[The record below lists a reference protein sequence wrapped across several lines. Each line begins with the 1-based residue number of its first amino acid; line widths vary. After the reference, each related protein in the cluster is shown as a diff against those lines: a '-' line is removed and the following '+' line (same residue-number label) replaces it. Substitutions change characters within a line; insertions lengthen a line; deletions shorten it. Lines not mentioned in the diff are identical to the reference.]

1 MSTGSETQPTEEP
14 FLVQQKE
21 MMQQL
26 IDDQSEYDDTFRQQ
40 HAETIE
46 KLKSAHDTIL
56 GSIKGTNNISPEIQK
71 IVGILQQNPI
81 LVPLVQQFIDQK
93 IQAVAKA
100 VAEALKQ

>member
-1 MSTGSETQPTEEP
+1 MSTGSETQPTEDP

-26 IDDQSEYDDTFRQQ
+26 IDDQSEYDNTFRQQ

-56 GSIKGTNNISPEIQK
+56 GSIKGTNNISSELQQ
-71 IVGILQQNPI
+71 IVGVLQQNPI
-81 LVPLVQQFIDQK
+81 LIPIVQQFLDKK
-93 IQAVAKA
+93 IKA
-100 VAEALKQ
+100 VSKAVSEALK